1 VGSSA
6 TLGTSST
13 FVGHIIAQ
21 TSVTATTLASVN
33 GSLTALTGAVTL
45 DSNAITNN
53 NCAAVVPVPVTA
65 PAQTSRVDSVT
76 PAACVTTGPTTVTL
90 NGVFPTAI
98 SNITVN
104 GAILPTTDWVQTP
117 TSIVVT
123 SPVQTSAAVIIQLYN
138 GAVPLLAVQSFVCE
152 PVGAVT
158 PIVPVV
164 IPSVPTI
171 TTGTIHVV
179 IVVNNGYGGTAVPA
193 DFTLSLRHWGVDVVG
208 SPAAGVGGVGRTYIL
223 APGTYVVGEPD
234 TAGYI
239 HSFDINGQASQNIV
253 LAAGESITVTQTNT
267 QLPPLGT
274 VTPTTPPVPTV
285 NGGPLPKT
293 ASPWSNLLLFGLG
306 AMVLGGVMFGRKRST
321 QK

>member
-1 VGSSA
+1 
-6 TLGTSST
+6 
-13 FVGHIIAQ
+13 
-21 TSVTATTLASVN
+21 
-33 GSLTALTGAVTL
+33 
-45 DSNAITNN
+45 
-53 NCAAVVPVPVTA
+53 
-65 PAQTSRVDSVT
+65 
-76 PAACVTTGPTTVTL
+76 
-90 NGVFPTAI
+90 
-98 SNITVN
+98 
-104 GAILPTTDWVQTP
+104 
-117 TSIVVT
+117 VVT

-179 IVVNNGYGGTAVPA
+179 KVVNNGYGGTAVPA

-306 AMVLGGVMFGRKRST
+306 AMVLGGVMFGRKSST